1 MANWAGHAAF
11 HLRPLHE
18 RLLTVLRARSKLFA
32 DEMTVPVLDPSRGR
46 TKTGEVWA
54 YAADGTP
61 WRLDPPASPMS
72 MHPTAKPSGCAAIL
86 LGVLQVDGYNAHP
99 KLAKRGEAELAFCWK
114 HVRRN
119 FYELAAAAPLR
130 SRAKR

>member
-1 MANWAGHAAF
+1 M
-11 HLRPLHE
+11 
-18 RLLTVLRARSKLFA
+18 LRARSKLFA
-32 DEMTVPVLDPSRGR
+32 DETTVPVLDPSRGR

-54 YAADGTP
+54 YAADDTP
-61 WRLDPPASPMS
+61 WRASIRPHRPPDRKAERLCS
-72 MHPTAKPSGCAAIL
+72 HLAGFK
-86 LGVLQVDGYNAHP
+86 GVLQVDGYNAHP

-119 FYELAAAAPLR
+119 FYELATAAPLR